1 MNGRII
7 CLLGKITFALIL
19 GQMKIKEN
27 DMLKFIGTITLMT
40 LIVFMSSSYS
50 TKTELQKEIN
60 STSKQSKS
68 IENILEHLDINYNS
82 DTVVNISNN
91 DIVDG
96 MDKAWEA
103 YDLTNKDGSKY
114 LLILRKSDKD
124 FTAFLDNEN
133 KILFGIIDNGILPK
147 FFD

>member
-1 MNGRII
+1 
-7 CLLGKITFALIL
+7 
-19 GQMKIKEN
+19 
-27 DMLKFIGTITLMT
+27 MLKFIGTITLMT
-40 LIVFMSSSYS
+40 LIIFMSSSYS

-124 FTAFLDNEN
+124 FTAVLDNEN

>member
-1 MNGRII
+1 
-7 CLLGKITFALIL
+7 
-19 GQMKIKEN
+19 
-27 DMLKFIGTITLMT
+27 MLKFIGTITLMT
-40 LIVFMSSSYS
+40 LIIFMSSSYS

-114 LLILRKSDKD
+114 FLILRKSDKD
-124 FTAFLDNEN
+124 FTAVLDNEN

>member
-1 MNGRII
+1 
-7 CLLGKITFALIL
+7 
-19 GQMKIKEN
+19 
-27 DMLKFIGTITLMT
+27 MLKFIGTITLMT

-96 MDKAWEA
+96 MDNAWEA

-124 FTAFLDNEN
+124 FTAVLDNEN

>member
-1 MNGRII
+1 MITWKKYI
-7 CLLGKITFALIL
+7 CSYSWADDS
-19 GQMKIKEN
+19 IKEN

-96 MDKAWEA
+96 MDNAWEA

-124 FTAFLDNEN
+124 FTAVLDNEN

>member
-1 MNGRII
+1 
-7 CLLGKITFALIL
+7 
-19 GQMKIKEN
+19 
-27 DMLKFIGTITLMT
+27 MLKFIGTITLMT

-124 FTAFLDNEN
+124 FTAVLDNEN

>member
-1 MNGRII
+1 
-7 CLLGKITFALIL
+7 
-19 GQMKIKEN
+19 
-27 DMLKFIGTITLMT
+27 MLKFIGTITLMT
-40 LIVFMSSSYS
+40 LIIFMSSSYS

-96 MDKAWEA
+96 MEKAWEA

-124 FTAFLDNEN
+124 FTAVLDNEN